1 MTVSHVHYSTV
12 WQSVMYTT
20 VEYDTQSCACIGAAE
35 HHPTNPVGE
44 LPSESG
50 GETTGPA
57 PGED

>member
-1 MTVSHVHYSTV
+1 
-12 WQSVMYTT
+12 MYTT
-20 VEYDTQSCACIGAAE
+20 VLYDSHSCTLQYCNSMTLSHVLVGAAE